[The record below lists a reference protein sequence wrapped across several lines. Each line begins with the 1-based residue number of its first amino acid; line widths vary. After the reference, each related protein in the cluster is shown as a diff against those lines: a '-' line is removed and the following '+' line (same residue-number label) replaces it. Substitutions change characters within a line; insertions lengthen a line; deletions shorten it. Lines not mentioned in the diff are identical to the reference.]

1 MLLKTQNKKPT
12 RHVAPGSVAARHR
25 ETIERI
31 TQEIPRLRRYARYLA
46 HDAHY
51 ADDLV
56 QDCVVRALEKLH
68 TWQPDTNLRA
78 WLITIL
84 RNGFLND
91 CRKNKRRHEAGNGLQ
106 LRQAEV
112 LFLPAQQESA
122 ATLCEAGEAFAK
134 LTSAHREILMLVAI
148 EGLSYEQASEVLG
161 ISIGT
166 VKSRLSRAREA
177 LCRLMFDEET
187 AADALVRQ

>member
-1 MLLKTQNKKPT
+1 MLLQLQNKEPKRQP
-12 RHVAPGSVAARHR
+12 VPGSFAARRR
-25 ETIERI
+25 ETIEQI

-46 HDAHY
+46 HDVNY

-56 QDCVVRALEKLH
+56 QDCIVRALEKLH

-91 CRKNKRRHEAGNGLQ
+91 CRKNKRRREASNVLQ
-106 LRQAEV
+106 LMQAEV
-112 LFLPAQQESA
+112 LFLPAQQDSA
-122 ATLCEAGEAFAK
+122 RTLSEVEEAFAR
-134 LTSAHREILMLVAI
+134 LTPAHREILMLVAI

-161 ISIGT
+161 VSIGT

-177 LCRLMFDEET
+177 LCKLMFVDET
-187 AADALVRQ
+187 AAEALARR